1 MFCMCVY
8 ASHSYLV
15 SGGQKRALDSP
26 GTVVTDNCELPLG
39 AGN

>member
-1 MFCMCVY
+1 MFCMCIY

-26 GTVVTDNCELPLG
+26 GTIDNCELPLG